1 MRWTANGWNGRAA
14 AAREA
19 GRPPASRR
27 RGVDVGSRTN
37 PPGALGGRAVPS
49 RMRGRAPWRCAS
61 QDHEDDA
68 AAAARARPSPAG
80 WGDPDGR
87 RSALQGSGGEP
98 AEGGAAGGE
107 LGSADP
113 LPHDETPAIAEGRRA
128 DAVHHTA
135 ARASAVPTAV
145 QPPAGQPRPRDPAPA
160 RRGEVLTLEL
170 GEHRA
175 CRPTELV
182 TTSRRLISTG
192 RAEPVPAAPASPRR
206 STRGRCPDA
215 SRAGTHHLDRCGWHG
230 CDAALE

>member
-37 PPGALGGRAVPS
+37 PAGALGGRAVPS

-113 LPHDETPAIAEGRRA
+113 LPHGGTPAIAAGRVA
-128 DAVHHTA
+128 DAVDHTA
-135 ARASAVPTAV
+135 AHGIRGADRGSAPGGAATPEGSGTG
-145 QPPAGQPRPRDPAPA
+145 PPRRGAAPRA
-160 RRGEVLTLEL
+160 RRAPCLP
-170 GEHRA
+170 A
-175 CRPTELV
+175 ELV
-182 TTSRRLISTG
+182 TD
-192 RAEPVPAAPASPRR
+192 EP
-206 STRGRCPDA
+206 G
-215 SRAGTHHLDRCGWHG
+215 G
-230 CDAALE
+230 